1 MSTCTRCGRK
11 LKTQKSIDLEF
22 GPVCYQ
28 KYLAAQADIGFEKD
42 QMTIDDFMGVEQ
54 HENDSQAV

>member
-22 GPVCYQ
+22 GPVCYK
-28 KYLAAQADIGFEKD
+28 KYLKEQAEIGFEKD
-42 QMTIDDFMGVEQ
+42 QMSIDDYLG
-54 HENDSQAV
+54 NDNH